1 MFGHHIPDDLWPA
14 LVERG
19 LLDEDVPLPLTT
31 RLAAN
36 EAARQAASGPAE

>member
-1 MFGHHIPDDLWPA
+1 
-14 LVERG
+14 
-19 LLDEDVPLPLTT
+19 VPLPLTA